1 MSKPIKR
8 DAMTP
13 HAATKTAP
21 FSMRLDPDMKA
32 VLQKL
37 ADSDR
42 RSLTNYVEKVLAEHV
57 KSRDARR

>member
-1 MSKPIKR
+1 
-8 DAMTP
+8 MTP